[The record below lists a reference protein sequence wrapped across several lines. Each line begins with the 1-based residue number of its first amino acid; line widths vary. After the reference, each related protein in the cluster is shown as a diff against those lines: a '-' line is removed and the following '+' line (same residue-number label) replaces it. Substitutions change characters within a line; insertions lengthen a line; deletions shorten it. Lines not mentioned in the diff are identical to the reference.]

1 MNMNV
6 RLKDLIGSDKAASL
20 MLAFLPEECPYGG
33 NHGGGMC
40 DWSCRDPYG
49 EQGFVTEPWL

>member
-33 NHGGGMC
+33 NHGGMC

-49 EQGFVTEPWL
+49 EQGFVTEPSL